1 MRLEIII
8 TRKEGNSVK
17 MEIILFIL
25 GVVFG
30 FLTASLF
37 MAGGDE

>member
-8 TRKEGNSVK
+8 AREEGNSVK

-25 GVVFG
+25 GAAFG

-37 MAGGDE
+37 RAGGDE